1 MNVQTLGNRPADR
14 NFKRLP
20 CSGPGMCL
28 SMLCLLNHPSD
39 SDADAGPIEDKR
51 DSALHHR
58 HPTSALYSLRPR
70 VCTACRPSSPP
81 PCWLVRSAV
90 LCARRRRVAA
100 ACRGQVSRKHIFPPT
115 ASVGAP
121 TVHSFITPSIL
132 RSATVRPHRPFLAP
146 SIVPL
151 PLEST
156 RTMAFIIY
164 PFTSSSSELGVPFSL
179 SPSLPPPLSTAIV
192 CDSALSVVVYHTYFI
207 LSDV

>member
-100 ACRGQVSRKHIFPPT
+100 ACRGQVSRKHILPPT

-121 TVHSFITPSIL
+121 TVHSFITLSIL
-132 RSATVRPHRPFLAP
+132 RSATARPHRPFLAP

-151 PLEST
+151 PAEST
-156 RTMAFIIY
+156 REMAFTIY
-164 PFTSSSSELGVPFSL
+164 LFTSSSSELGVPFSL